1 MLCLTVCRSI
11 VWQNA
16 LCHFIYLMII
26 DWLIVALHR
35 NAQQKMQ
42 FIVKHAAWSVCWSQT
57 WVVKKRLN
65 WEMPFRSGIKW
76 TKKPCFGW
84 GPRSHHGKRHFWGNT
99 LACPDLSADV
109 LNLIRKVAA
118 FGYQYCSNLFNVISD
133 SFLDTVQRDL
143 GTWTP
148 CWGLHCCNKHDSHHH
163 VPEYQLHVAWS
174 HNGWNIGQLYFFIKL
189 KF

>member
-1 MLCLTVCRSI
+1 MS
-11 VWQNA
+11 
-16 LCHFIYLMII
+16 FYLFN
-26 DWLIVALHR
+26 DYWLIDCCTAPQCTAEDAVY
-35 NAQQKMQ
+35 
-42 FIVKHAAWSVCWSQT
+42 CQT
-57 WVVKKRLN
+57 CSMVGLLVTNMSSKKRLN

-163 VPEYQLHVAWS
+163 VPVYQLHVAWS